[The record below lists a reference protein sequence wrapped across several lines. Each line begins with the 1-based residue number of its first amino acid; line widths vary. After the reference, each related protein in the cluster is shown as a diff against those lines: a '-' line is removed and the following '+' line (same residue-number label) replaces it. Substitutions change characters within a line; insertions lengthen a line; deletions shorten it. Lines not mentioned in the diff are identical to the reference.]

1 MKCGQRIRSN
11 PRKLEPLEII
21 GGAPADIRDFPW
33 QVSIFHKSKHLC
45 GGSILS
51 EWWILTASH
60 CFKGKTK
67 AALKVIHGEE
77 DLNGMQ
83 NLTKVKV
90 SRRITHPNFDNWL
103 FNNDIA
109 LLLLKS
115 PLNLGAKKVPI
126 CLSEVTDLGRWR
138 NCWVT
143 GWGVT
148 APRQNTDTVLQK
160 VKIQLVNW
168 ETCSKIMPVLTK
180 NMLCAGDFQGGK
192 DACQGD
198 SGGPLVC
205 QKKATNIWYQ
215 LGIVSWGV
223 GCGREKRLGV
233 YTKVSNYL
241 LWIEKVTLSAKRPF
255 KHQPD
260 SGSSLHLS
268 PWAIWLLCFVMLLSY
283 P

>member
-1 MKCGQRIRSN
+1 MTGWRDGRAVLLLPVALLLPWPHSGLPLKCGQRIRSN

-192 DACQGD
+192 DACQNLAQGAHLLPASD
-198 SGGPLVC
+198 GTAVTWQRSQARCHPHLV
-205 QKKATNIWYQ
+205 A
-215 LGIVSWGV
+215 LAG
-223 GCGREKRLGV
+223 
-233 YTKVSNYL
+233 
-241 LWIEKVTLSAKRPF
+241 
-255 KHQPD
+255 
-260 SGSSLHLS
+260 
-268 PWAIWLLCFVMLLSY
+268 
-283 P
+283 